1 MAHYKL
7 ILAYEG
13 TNYSGFQRQIG
24 KSSVQ
29 GVFEDALRTLGWQD
43 RSILT
48 AGRTDTGVHASGQ
61 VISFQFDWKHGDLKL
76 LKALNANL
84 PADIQVQRLEQ
95 CSAIFHPRYDALAR
109 TYRYKLYSKP
119 ARDPL
124 RDRFA
129 WRLDT
134 LPDLGLM
141 NQAASDLI
149 GEHDFQVF
157 GRAVSENGTT
167 IRRIKDAKWVQTK
180 ADEMEFTII
189 GNAFLYHMVRR
200 IVFVLIK
207 VGLGEAPV
215 SIVETGI
222 REGQTG
228 IVALAPARGLTLLEV
243 RYAEDEEENN
253 YPGRIAGV
261 YFENGEC

>member
-13 TNYSGFQRQIG
+13 TNYSGFQRQVG
-24 KSSVQ
+24 KNSVQ
-29 GVFEDALRTLGWQD
+29 GSFEAALRGLGWQG

-84 PADIQVQRLEQ
+84 PSDIQVQRLEQ
-95 CSAIFHPRYDALAR
+95 SSAEFHPRYDALAR
-109 TYRYKLYSKP
+109 VYQYKLYKSL

-129 WRLDT
+129 WRLDK
-134 LPDLGLM
+134 LPNPELM

-149 GEHDFQVF
+149 GEHDYQVF
-157 GRAVSENGTT
+157 GRAVSPGGTT
-167 IRRIKDAKWVQTK
+167 IRRIEAAQWEQNKI
-180 ADEMEFTII
+180 DEMEFTII

-200 IVFVLIK
+200 IVYVLVK
-207 VGLGEAPV
+207 VGLAEVPV
-215 SIVETGI
+215 SIIETGLQ
-222 REGQTG
+222 RGHTG
-228 IVALAPARGLTLLEV
+228 IVALAPARGLTLVEV
-243 RYAEDEEENN
+243 RYAQDEE
-253 YPGRIAGV
+253 
-261 YFENGEC
+261 